1 MSSSSR
7 SGSGTGPSIRKIG
20 SWAIGGILA
29 LIAVVILSRSWR
41 SIPPGYVGIEFNKF
55 TNQVTTTALE
65 PGWVF
70 VNPFTSAIQEYP
82 VTVQTYIMVLAGGE
96 GQGSGDDSVKV
107 QSKEAQQLNI
117 DVAVQYRVIKDEAAA
132 LYTDW
137 GGRGIDIIQVQVV
150 RQETRAAL
158 TNLAP
163 IYGWED
169 ISGSKRG
176 ELAEQVKERLRE
188 KFATRHLLL
197 EDFVIRE
204 VHLPD
209 TLKTALDNKIAA
221 QQQAE
226 QQKYQ
231 LEQAR
236 TKAEQDKVEAQ
247 GRAEANKASAEGE
260 AEAIRIKAEAQA
272 KANTLL
278 AESVSDP
285 LIRYQ
290 MMLRWDGKLPV
301 FNGGGATPLIDAGAF
316 LDQAAPTQPVS
327 P

>member
-7 SGSGTGPSIRKIG
+7 SSSGPSMRKIG
-20 SWAIGGILA
+20 SWAVGGILA
-29 LIAVVILSRSWR
+29 LAAVVILSRSWR

-55 TNQVTTTALE
+55 TNQVTTKALE

-82 VTVQTYIMVLAGGE
+82 VTVQTYIMVLKGEE
-96 GQGSGDDSVKV
+96 GQSGGDDSVKV
-107 QSKEAQQLNI
+107 QSKEAQQLNL
-117 DVAVQYRVIKDEAAA
+117 DVSVQYRVIKDEAAA

-137 GGRGIDIIQVQVV
+137 GGRGIDIIQIQVI

-163 IYGWED
+163 LYGWED
-169 ISGSKRG
+169 ISGGKRG
-176 ELAEQVKERLRE
+176 ELAQKVKELLTV
-188 KFATRHLLL
+188 KFANRHLLL

-209 TLKTALDNKIAA
+209 VLKTALDNKIAA
-221 QQQAE
+221 QQLAE

-247 GRAEANKASAEGE
+247 GQAEANKANAEGE

-272 KANTLL
+272 KANSLL
-278 AESVSDP
+278 AQSVSDP

-301 FNGGGATPLIDAGAF
+301 FSGSDATPLIDTSTF
-316 LDQAAPTQPVS
+316 LDQPAPTQPVS